1 MTVRGP
7 QRPGLSRRRIV
18 LAAGAAGL
26 AAPGLARAQ
35 AGRGPGAWPERPV
48 NLVVGF
54 PPGGQTDLAARVLQ
68 NALQA
73 ALGQPVP
80 IDNRAGAGGNIAV
93 EQVLRA
99 RPDGYTLTAGNV
111 GTFALNPHTMPGMNF
126 DPLELVPIG
135 LMLQSPLLLLVHS
148 GIPVR
153 TLPEWLAWMRAQQPG
168 GIDVGTTS
176 AGGIV
181 HAATE
186 KLRSRIGGAPVF
198 NTVHYRGSGPAL
210 QDFIGGRYQTQFEAP
225 SLVHGFVQEGRLRPV
240 FVTSPNRVPA
250 FPDVPTAEEAG
261 LPGFHVAAWVGLF
274 GPRGL
279 PPEIV
284 RRANAALNEACRD
297 PTARQRLAER
307 GDEIGGGTAEEF
319 AARVRREHAEWG
331 ALAREAGIRAE

>member
-1 MTVRGP
+1 MIIRGP
-7 QRPGLSRRRIV
+7 RRPGLSRRTAM
-18 LAAGAAGL
+18 LAAGAGL
-26 AAPGLARAQ
+26 ATPGLARAQ

-73 ALGQPVP
+73 ALGQPAP

-99 RPDGYTLTAGNV
+99 RPDGHTLCVGNV
-111 GTFALNPHTMPGMNF
+111 GTFALNPHTMPGMTF
-126 DPLELVPIG
+126 DPLELAPIG
-135 LMLQSPLLLLVHS
+135 LMLQSPLLLMVHS

-153 TLPEWLAWMRAQQPG
+153 TFPEWLAWMRGQQPG

-176 AGGIV
+176 AGGIG
-181 HAATE
+181 HATAE
-186 KLRSRIGGAPVF
+186 KLRARLGGNPVF
-198 NTVHYRGSGPAL
+198 NMIHYRGSGPAL
-210 QDFIGGRYQTQFEAP
+210 QDFIGGRYQTMFEAP
-225 SLVHGFVQEGRLRPV
+225 SLVHGFVQEGRLRPI
-240 FVTSPNRVPA
+240 FVTSPNRNPA
-250 FPDVPTAEEAG
+250 FPDVQTAEEAG

-307 GDEIGGGTAEEF
+307 GDEIGGGTVEEF